1 MAAFM
6 AAMTFYLSGS
16 TVNHFYDAYDTS
28 NNHTIRALDELVGG
42 GGDTTSQAK
51 SNSAMNSGGAISA
64 IFLVFM
70 TGLIR
75 FVYAKGLR

>member
-1 MAAFM
+1 MAVQS
-6 AAMTFYLSGS
+6 YN
-16 TVNHFYDAYDTS
+16 VNHFYDAYDTS
-28 NNHTIRALDELVGG
+28 NNHTIRVLDELVGG

-51 SNSAMNSGGAISA
+51 SNSAMNFGGAISA